1 MEVVLEPLSQATI
14 SAYVSVGKQSY
25 REHYLHLWENQDPT
39 PYISLS
45 FTEEVVKAD
54 MANPNLRHFLVKTD
68 ESVAGIVKLVL
79 DSPLDEH
86 SSEQSLLA
94 QKIYLLKV
102 YSGQGLGKKV
112 LAQIEAYAKA
122 LGKEILWLDTM
133 QKGGPIQFY
142 LKNGF
147 RIKKESELTLPHA
160 VPEEKPMWVLTK
172 QL

>member
-1 MEVVLEPLSQATI
+1 MEIVLEPLVQSTI
-14 SAYVSVGKQSY
+14 STYVSVGTQSY
-25 REHYLHLWENQDPT
+25 REHYLHLWENQDPA
-39 PYISLS
+39 PYISRS
-45 FTEEVVKAD
+45 FTQQVVKED
-54 MANPNLRHFLVKTD
+54 MANPNLRHFLVRTG
-68 ESVAGIVKLVL
+68 ECVAGIVKLVL

-86 SSEQSLLA
+86 SSKQSLLA
-94 QKIYLLKV
+94 QKIYLLKA

-112 LAQIEAYAKA
+112 LTQIEAYAKA

-147 RIKKESELTLPHA
+147 KIKKESELTLPHA